1 MFFEISDR
9 VKELSSI
16 ALKKAETVFGRID
29 EITEYNQQKVLS
41 AFIRNR
47 VDETDFNTSTGYGY
61 GDKGREKLDVLTAD
75 IFGAESAIIRS
86 GALASGTHT
95 LAVCLYGILRPNDT
109 MLCVTGAP
117 YDTLHSTIGLGG
129 KNMGDGTLADFGVT
143 YAQVDLTENDE
154 LDYEAI
160 EECAKDKNV
169 RMVYIQRSRGY
180 SLRHTISIDE
190 ISCIGNK

>member
-1 MFFEISDR
+1 MFFEISER
-9 VKELSSI
+9 VKNLSTV

-129 KNMGDGTLADFGVT
+129 KNMGDGTLAVLGVT
-143 YAQVDLTENDE
+143 YAQVDLSEYDE

-160 EECAKDKNV
+160 EE
-169 RMVYIQRSRGY
+169 
-180 SLRHTISIDE
+180 
-190 ISCIGNK
+190 